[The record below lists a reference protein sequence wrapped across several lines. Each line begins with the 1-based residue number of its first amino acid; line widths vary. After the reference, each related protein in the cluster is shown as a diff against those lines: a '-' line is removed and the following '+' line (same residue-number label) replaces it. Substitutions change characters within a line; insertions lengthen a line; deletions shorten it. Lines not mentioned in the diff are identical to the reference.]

1 MAIVEIQCRRR
12 VPRSQEL
19 SIAQHGV
26 KLTTKFTTLAEG
38 GEVGCSSIQVGRP
51 KTQPSLVKATG
62 CLLPLAIC
70 GMQAREAAKASA
82 HALVERFEALEL
94 SRRRGAPHVVD
105 HSAVAAAG
113 TKEAEGNLRVIQC
126 TDGVQE
132 VEGRGCTLLR
142 VGGDESRVADRC
154 AKKFKVGLHSALT
167 TAVKHQSWGKVG
179 GEGGSGSSQT
189 DGFRLVQVEV

>member
-1 MAIVEIQCRRR
+1 
-12 VPRSQEL
+12 
-19 SIAQHGV
+19 
-26 KLTTKFTTLAEG
+26 
-38 GEVGCSSIQVGRP
+38 
-51 KTQPSLVKATG
+51 
-62 CLLPLAIC
+62 
-70 GMQAREAAKASA
+70 MQAREAAKASA

-154 AKKFKVGLHSALT
+154 AKKFKVGLHSASDHCCQAPKL
-167 TAVKHQSWGKVG
+167 
-179 GEGGSGSSQT
+179 GEGGRRGRQW
-189 DGFRLVQVEV
+189 